1 MHHMHMRM
9 CMWRCAARP
18 ASPAPYTSP
27 ASHRCTA
34 RYLKLA
40 RRAASWIGARAP
52 CTLGARPAAR
62 LVATL
67 VLPALVGVP
76 LAAALA
82 VVGLW
87 LVGIAALGFALPIA
101 LASVVTTPLWAAA
114 YVYAEASEALTR
126 AWSAVLDQHQHGT

>member
-1 MHHMHMRM
+1 MHAPT

-18 ASPAPYTSP
+18 ASPASYTSP
-27 ASHRCTA
+27 ASYRCTA

-67 VLPALVGVP
+67 MLPALVGVP
-76 LAAALA
+76 LVAALA

-101 LASVVTTPLWAAA
+101 LASAVTTPLWAAA
-114 YVYAEASEALTR
+114 YVCAEASEALTR
-126 AWSAVLDQHQHGT
+126 VWSAAALDQHQHGTT

>member
-1 MHHMHMRM
+1 MHAPT

-18 ASPAPYTSP
+18 ASPASYTSP
-27 ASHRCTA
+27 ASYRCTA

-40 RRAASWIGARAP
+40 RRGASWIGARAP

-62 LVATL
+62 L
-67 VLPALVGVP
+67 GVP
-76 LAAALA
+76 LGAALA
-82 VVGLW
+82 IVGLW

-114 YVYAEASEALTR
+114 YVYAEASEALTQV
-126 AWSAVLDQHQHGT
+126 WSAALDQHQHGT